1 MSYKPTNSKERIEH
15 RYKISLGHLKKVI
28 EMVEKGAYCIDVILQ
43 SQAVQKALRA
53 TDEVLL
59 ENHLK
64 SCAAGMIKRGEGE
77 KAIKEV
83 MEVLKKREAK

>member
-1 MSYKPTNSKERIEH
+1 MTFKPTTSKERIEH

-28 EMVEKGAYCIDVILQ
+28 DMVENGAYCIDVILQ

-64 SCAAGMIKRGEGE
+64 TCVTGQIKRGEAD
-77 KAIKEV
+77 KAIQEIV
-83 MEVLKKREAK
+83 TVLKNGPA

>member
-1 MSYKPTNSKERIEH
+1 MYKPKSNKERIEH

-28 EMVEKGAYCIDVILQ
+28 DMVDKHAYCIDVILQ

-64 SCAAGMIKRGEGE
+64 TCTADMIKKGKGE

-83 MEVLKKREAK
+83 MEVLRKRQS

>member
-1 MSYKPTNSKERIEH
+1 MTFKPTTSKERIEH

-28 EMVEKGAYCIDVILQ
+28 DMVENGAYCIDVILQ

-64 SCAAGMIKRGEGE
+64 TCAAGMIKRGEGE
-77 KAIKEV
+77 KAVKELA
-83 MEVLKKREAK
+83 EILKNSR

>member
-1 MSYKPTNSKERIEH
+1 MYKPKTSKDRIEH
-15 RYKISLGHLKKVI
+15 RYKISLGHLKKI
-28 EMVEKGAYCIDVILQ
+28 IDMVENGAYCIDVILQ

-64 SCAAGMIKRGEGE
+64 TCAAHMIKKGEGG
-77 KAIKEV
+77 KAVKELV
-83 MEVLKKREAK
+83 EILKNKS

>member
-1 MSYKPTNSKERIEH
+1 MYKPKTSKDRIEH
-15 RYKISLGHLKKVI
+15 RYKISLGHLKKI
-28 EMVEKGAYCIDVILQ
+28 IDMVENGAYCIDVILQ

-64 SCAAGMIKRGEGE
+64 TCAAGMIKKGEGE
-77 KAIKEV
+77 KAIKEI
-83 MEVLKKREAK
+83 MEVLKKRETK

>member
-1 MSYKPTNSKERIEH
+1 
-15 RYKISLGHLKKVI
+15 
-28 EMVEKGAYCIDVILQ
+28 MVETGAYCIDVILQ

-64 SCAAGMIKRGEGE
+64 TCTANMIKKGEGD

-83 MEVLKKREAK
+83 MEVLKKRQN

>member
-1 MSYKPTNSKERIEH
+1 
-15 RYKISLGHLKKVI
+15 
-28 EMVEKGAYCIDVILQ
+28 MVENGAYCIDVILQ

-77 KAIKEV
+77 KAIKEI
-83 MEVLKKREAK
+83 MAVLKKRDTK